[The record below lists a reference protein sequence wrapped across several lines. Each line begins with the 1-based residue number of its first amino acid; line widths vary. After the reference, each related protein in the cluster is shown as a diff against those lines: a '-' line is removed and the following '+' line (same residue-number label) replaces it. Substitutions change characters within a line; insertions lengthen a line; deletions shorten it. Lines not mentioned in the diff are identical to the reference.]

1 MFNPFATTQA
11 KGGATAGNEVAPKG
25 MPGAGVQQG
34 GAATVPGSGGMPNNQ
49 PNPGAGTG
57 VDTASG
63 GTGVDTTGGAE
74 ASPLDEFGD
83 LFTIDPKAEVEKDPL
98 AEKLFN
104 LDPKKL
110 AAAAQKLDFTKVVD
124 KEAIQKALQGDVD
137 SFNGVLNQVMQH
149 GFMTSMQAI
158 TQMMEQGITRNNE
171 RFSSTLEGRFKD
183 FQINSG
189 SAKNPALNH
198 PAAKPLLAALRQ
210 QIARNPKFKG
220 KSAGEIQSMAEKYFL
235 SMHKAIAGFDEEGN
249 PIDPADTDTTQ
260 GGGKQQDWSDF
271 LDGKG

>member
-1 MFNPFATTQA
+1 MFNPFATGKAT
-11 KGGATAGNEVAPKG
+11 GATPGNEVNPKG
-25 MPGAGVQQG
+25 MPGQGVQQG
-34 GAATVPGSGGMPNNQ
+34 GAASVPGSGGMPNNQ
-49 PNPGAGTG
+49 PNPGAGVG

-63 GTGVDTTGGAE
+63 GAGVDTAGGGE

-110 AAAAQKLDFTKVVD
+110 AAAAQKLDFTRVVD
-124 KEAIQKALQGDVD
+124 KELIQKALQGDVD
-137 SFNGVLNQVMQH
+137 SFTSALNQTMQH

-158 TQMMEQGITRNNE
+158 TQMMEQGISRNNE

-183 FQINSG
+183 FQINSS

-198 PAAKPLLAALRQ
+198 PAVKPMLAALRQ

-220 KSAGEIQSMAEKYFL
+220 KSPAEISSMAEKYFL
-235 SMHKAIAGFDEEGN
+235 SMHEAIGGFDAEGN
-249 PIDPADTDTTQ
+249 PIDPAAGDTTQ
-260 GGGKQQDWSDF
+260 GGGKQQDWTDF
-271 LDGKG
+271 LEGRG